1 MAIDLVEKRR
11 NLARLLVQLGPAL
24 MDVLYE
30 LDALRKK
37 RNDADGTDTP
47 IVFQDSDFAGIE
59 GLAHLDAATV
69 TAALDAIPTIV
80 TAMSAP
86 ANRFGKKF
94 EALRK

>member
-1 MAIDLVEKRR
+1 MAVDLIEKRR
-11 NLARLLVQLGPAL
+11 NLVRLLVQLGPAF

-37 RNDADGTDTP
+37 RNDADGSDTP
-47 IVFQDSDFAGIE
+47 IVFFDSDFTGVE

-69 TAALDAIPTIV
+69 TAALDVIPTVV
-80 TAMSAP
+80 TAVA
-86 ANRFGKKF
+86 AAGNKIGKKM